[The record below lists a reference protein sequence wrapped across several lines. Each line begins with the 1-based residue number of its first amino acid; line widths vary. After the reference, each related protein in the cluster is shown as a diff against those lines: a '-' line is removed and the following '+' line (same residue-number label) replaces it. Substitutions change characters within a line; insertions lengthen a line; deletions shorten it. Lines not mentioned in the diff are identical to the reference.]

1 MIAVIDYKA
10 GNLTSVVKALRFLG
24 AEDVVVTQSPADVLR
39 AEKIVLPGV
48 GHFQATQL
56 LQDLGLTAAVR
67 EAVAK
72 GTPFLGICVGL
83 QWLYEG
89 STEAPGTAGLGH
101 FAGVCEHFPEH
112 ERKQVLRSAQDDNA
126 YLNAAGL
133 PREDAFVMPLK
144 SPHVGWNSLDDV
156 RADSRLL
163 RGVAPG
169 SFVYYTHSWRAPVS
183 ADTAAAT
190 MYGGAF
196 TGAVERGNVMGVQ
209 FHPEKSAETGLRVL
223 RNFLEL

>member
-10 GNLTSVVKALRFLG
+10 GNLTSVVKALRYLG
-24 AEDVVVTQSPADVLR
+24 AEDVVVTQSPEEVLR
-39 AEKIVLPGV
+39 AGKIVLPGV
-48 GHFQATQL
+48 GHFQSTKL
-56 LQDLGLTAAVR
+56 LEELGLTQATR

-89 STEAPGTAGLGH
+89 STEAMGTAGLGH
-101 FAGVCEHFPEH
+101 FEGMCERFP
-112 ERKQVLRSAQDDNA
+112 
-126 YLNAAGL
+126 AAFEG
-133 PREDAFVMPLK
+133 EELK
-144 SPHVGWNSLDDV
+144 SPHVGWNSLEEL
-156 RADSRLL
+156 RGDSRLL
-163 RGVAPG
+163 KGVEPG

-223 RNFLEL
+223 KNFLEL

>member
-1 MIAVIDYKA
+1 VIAVIDYKA

-24 AEDVVVTQSPADVLR
+24 ADDVVVTQSPEAVLR
-39 AEKIVLPGV
+39 ADKIVLPGV
-48 GHFQATQL
+48 GHFRATQL
-56 LQDLGLTAAVR
+56 LEDLGLTAATR

-72 GTPFLGICVGL
+72 GAPFLGICVGL

-101 FAGVCEHFPEH
+101 FAGMCERFPAVEIQQKDGQ
-112 ERKQVLRSAQDDNA
+112 ELAVD
-126 YLNAAGL
+126 
-133 PREDAFVMPLK
+133 LK
-144 SPHVGWNSLDDV
+144 SPHVGWNSLEEV
-156 RADSRLL
+156 RGDSRLL
-163 RGVAPG
+163 RGVEPG

-190 MYGGAF
+190 VYGGAF

-209 FHPEKSAETGLRVL
+209 FHPEKSAETGLKVL
-223 RNFLEL
+223 KNFLEL

>member
-1 MIAVIDYKA
+1 MDGADLLTVIDYKA

-24 AEDVVVTQSPADVLR
+24 TDNVVVTQFPKDVLR
-39 AEKIVLPGV
+39 ADKIVLPGV
-48 GHFQATQL
+48 GHFQSTQL
-56 LQDLGLTAAVR
+56 LEDLNLTQATR
-67 EAVAK
+67 EAVTK

-101 FAGVCEHFPEH
+101 FAGMCERFP
-112 ERKQVLRSAQDDNA
+112 
-126 YLNAAGL
+126 AAFEGS
-133 PREDAFVMPLK
+133 ELK
-144 SPHVGWNSLDDV
+144 APHVGWNSLEAV
-156 RADSRLL
+156 REDSRLL
-163 RGVAPG
+163 RGVESG

-183 ADTAAAT
+183 SDTAAAT

-196 TGAVERGNVMGVQ
+196 TAAVERENVMGVQ
-209 FHPEKSAETGLRVL
+209 FHPEKSAEAGLRVL